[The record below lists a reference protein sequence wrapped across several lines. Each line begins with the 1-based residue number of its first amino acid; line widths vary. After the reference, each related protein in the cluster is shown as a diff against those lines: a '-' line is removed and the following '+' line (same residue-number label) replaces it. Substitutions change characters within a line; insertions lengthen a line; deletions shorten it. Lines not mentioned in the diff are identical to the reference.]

1 MKLTVD
7 DTKADGTFVYY
18 ALRSPLGQHEILS
31 RALTAGVPHINLGL
45 LGQVQIPSPP
55 LPIQRKIAAILS
67 AYDDFIENNRRRIRI
82 LEEMAGRI
90 YREWFVDLRY
100 PGGEGV
106 SFVDSL
112 LGAVPVGWSVLPL
125 SDLAE
130 VTKGLSYSGSYLG
143 DCGRAMANLKCLDP
157 AGGYRREGTKP
168 YSGPCQRKHEVAA
181 GDVVV
186 ANTDLTQAGNVIGAP
201 AIIPRRG
208 FEQGGLITHHLFSV
222 KPEEGVQRSFL
233 FETLREERFRVF
245 ARGRASGTTV
255 LGLRTGDCQAYP
267 VLLPPKDLRER
278 YGALADGLL
287 QLAERL
293 EDAAETLG
301 ECRDLLL
308 PQLIAGEIDVDD
320 LDIPTDEDVA

>member
-112 LGAVPVGWSVLPL
+112 LGAIPVGWSVLPL

-233 FETLREERFRVF
+233 FETLRKSAFGCLRGVGPVEPQCWVCGLATVRPTLCCCRRRISANDTEPLRRL
-245 ARGRASGTTV
+245 APIGRAVGGCGGNTRRVS
-255 LGLRTGDCQAYP
+255 
-267 VLLPPKDLRER
+267 
-278 YGALADGLL
+278 
-287 QLAERL
+287 
-293 EDAAETLG
+293 
-301 ECRDLLL
+301 
-308 PQLIAGEIDVDD
+308 
-320 LDIPTDEDVA
+320 